1 MADVSIP
8 VKLVT
13 WGDAN
18 RWSQEVSDEIKWSGY
33 KVDVAIALARG
44 GLAPTR
50 LVADMLGIRDVISI
64 KVEHWF
70 ETAEQDKVAEVK
82 YGYKLDLSGKN
93 VLIVDDICDTGDSFV
108 AAKKYVQENFNPKE
122 VRTAALQY
130 IKQTAKY
137 EPDYYAYAAEEW
149 AWMAYPWNYWE
160 DEINLVKKLLDS
172 GKKKDDIDEEFQKS
186 YGILPPIPTDMVFD
200 EMDRRQKG

>member
-1 MADVSIP
+1 MTEVKIP
-8 VKLVT
+8 VKVVK

-18 RWSQEVSDEIKWSGY
+18 RWSEEVSDEIKRSGY

-50 LVADMLGIRDVISI
+50 LISDMVGIRDVISI

-70 ETAEQDKVAEVK
+70 ETATQDKKAEIK
-82 YGYKLDLSGKN
+82 YAYKVDLSGKN

-108 AAKKYVQENFNPKE
+108 TAKEYVKENFNPKE
-122 VRTAALQY
+122 IRTAALQH
-130 IKQTAKY
+130 IKQTAKF
-137 EPDYYAYAAEEW
+137 EPDYYADSVEEW
-149 AWMAYPWNYWE
+149 AWSMYPWNYWE

-172 GKKKDDIDEEFQKS
+172 GSSRDYIEEAFQKS
-186 YGILPPIPTDMVFD
+186 YGVLPPIPTDMILE
-200 EMDRRQKG
+200 EMDRRVAH